1 MGNCVNWQSTEA
13 ATSGGQKRKTQRGGA
28 RSVSCMLEF
37 IEYVVRRLLS
47 RTPHLRSPELF
58 LLMFIAMPLA
68 ACSAPP
74 TATPTPERLRI
85 AGSTSTAPAL
95 YELAAAFQAAKPNV
109 LVEVGGGG
117 TTVGWDELRADR
129 VEMAALSW
137 WDEGGAVPEGYRFI
151 PIGRDAVAAI
161 VHPQNPI
168 SNATTLQLRALFGG
182 EILDWSTLGDFAG
195 EPAIV
200 SREDGSG
207 TRAAFETLIMGGH
220 RVTLN
225 ALVMPTS
232 EAMVDY
238 VAAHRLAVGYVT
250 PNAADDRVKVVPVEG
265 LLPTIEVVRAGSY
278 HMMRVLYL
286 AVREPPPA
294 AAQAFLDFVEGPRGQ
309 SIIGK
314 YHVPLR

>member
-1 MGNCVNWQSTEA
+1 MSWQSIEI
-13 ATSGGQKRKTQRGGA
+13 ATSDDRERKTQRDDV
-28 RSVSCMLEF
+28 RIVSRIRAF
-37 IEYVVRRLLS
+37 ISDVVQPLLS
-47 RTPHLRSPELF
+47 CTPHAGVHN
-58 LLMFIAMPLA
+58 LLLLIVIAMPLA
-68 ACSAPP
+68 ACSPAL
-74 TATPTPERLRI
+74 TVTPTPERLRI
-85 AGSTSTAPAL
+85 AGSTSMAPAL
-95 YELAAAFQAAKPNV
+95 HELAAAFQVTQPNV
-109 LVEVGGGG
+109 LVEVRGGGS
-117 TTVGWDELRADR
+117 TVGWDELRADR

-137 WDEGGAVPEGYRFI
+137 WDEGETVPEGHRLT
-151 PIGRDAVAAI
+151 PVGRDAVAAI
-161 VHPQNPI
+161 VNPQNPI

-182 EILDWSTLGDFAG
+182 EILEWSTLGGFAG

-207 TRAAFETLIMGGH
+207 TRAAFETLIMAGH

-238 VAAHRLAVGYVT
+238 VATHRLAVGYVAPKT
-250 PNAADDRVKVVPVEG
+250 ADDRVKIVPVEG
-265 LLPTIEVVRAGSY
+265 LLPSTEAVLAGSY
-278 HMMRVLYL
+278 HMTRVLYL

-294 AAQAFLDFVEGPRGQ
+294 AAQAFLDFVEGPTGQ

>member
-1 MGNCVNWQSTEA
+1 MGKCVSRKSIEVATPGAHKREA
-13 ATSGGQKRKTQRGGA
+13 QRGGA
-28 RSVSCMLEF
+28 RAVSGSL
-37 IEYVVRRLLS
+37 VRMGTRVQLLQS
-47 RTPHLRSPELF
+47 RAPQPCWPKPS
-58 LLMFIAMPLA
+58 LLIVLLIALA
-68 ACSAPP
+68 ACSAAP

-85 AGSTSTAPAL
+85 AGSTSIARAL
-95 YELAAAFQAAKPNV
+95 RELAAEFQATNPNV
-109 LVEVGGGG
+109 LVEIRGGGS
-117 TTVGWDELRADR
+117 TVGWDELRAGR

-137 WDEGGAVPEGYRFI
+137 WDEGSTAPEGHRLT
-151 PIGRDAVAAI
+151 PVGRDAVAAI

-182 EILDWSTLGDFAG
+182 EILEWSTLGVFTG

-207 TRAAFETLIMGGH
+207 TRAAFETLIMGGR

-238 VAAHRLAVGYVT
+238 VATHRLAVGYVA

-265 LLPTIEVVRAGSY
+265 LLPSTEAVRSGSY
-278 HMMRVLYL
+278 HMARVLYL

-294 AAQAFLDFVEGPRGQ
+294 AAQAFLDFVESPVGQ